1 MTQLRPSTPEESYKE
16 LIFEA
21 AVKAYGDAGVDPRRD
36 VESFVCSSE
45 DFLEGTSI
53 FDEYVPDQLGA
64 VLKPV
69 CTISAYGMYSV
80 ATAFKTL
87 VRKAV
92 HGDRR
97 AISQLMSMAE
107 NNPRSRID
115 ILSSLYWLA
124 GKAYIIGITGPPGC
138 GKSTLISQLAK
149 RYSDAGRNVGIIA
162 VDPSS
167 QITGGAL
174 LGDRIRMGE
183 LAADPKVFIRSMAT
197 RGHFGGIARATEDA
211 VRILDA
217 SAMDYVIIETAG
229 AGQSD
234 VDVKGLAHTT
244 VVVTAP
250 GLGDEI
256 QALKAGIM
264 EIGNIFVVNKAD
276 RDSADRAA
284 QEIHSMIMMS
294 DPSDGWRPRVLKTV
308 ATSGDGIVA
317 LVEAINQHS
326 QHVRDSRHL
335 QETERGRLRSEVLDA
350 AKQYFEDI
358 SLQEL
363 ASSQAFV
370 RMMAQVEAHKIDPY
384 TAGRK
389 LVTQQGKSSGR

>member
-1 MTQLRPSTPEESYKE
+1 
-16 LIFEA
+16 
-21 AVKAYGDAGVDPRRD
+21 
-36 VESFVCSSE
+36 
-45 DFLEGTSI
+45 
-53 FDEYVPDQLGA
+53 
-64 VLKPV
+64 
-69 CTISAYGMYSV
+69 
-80 ATAFKTL
+80 
-87 VRKAV
+87 
-92 HGDRR
+92 
-97 AISQLMSMAE
+97 MSMAE

-149 RYSDAGRNVGIIA
+149 RYRDAGRNVGIVA

-211 VRILDA
+211 VRILNA

-264 EIGNIFVVNKAD
+264 EIGDIFVVNKAD
-276 RDSADRAA
+276 RENADRSA
-284 QEIHSMIMMS
+284 QEIYSMIMMS
-294 DPSDGWRPRVLKTV
+294 DPKNGWRPRVLKTN
-308 ATSGDGIVA
+308 ATTGDGIIA
-317 LVEAINQHS
+317 LSEAISQHS
-326 QHVRDSRHL
+326 QHIRDSKHL
-335 QETERGRLRSEVLDA
+335 QEIEKARLRAEVLNG

-370 RMMAQVEAHKIDPY
+370 RLMAQVEAHKIDPY

-389 LVTQQGKSSGR
+389 LVAQRNRSSVR